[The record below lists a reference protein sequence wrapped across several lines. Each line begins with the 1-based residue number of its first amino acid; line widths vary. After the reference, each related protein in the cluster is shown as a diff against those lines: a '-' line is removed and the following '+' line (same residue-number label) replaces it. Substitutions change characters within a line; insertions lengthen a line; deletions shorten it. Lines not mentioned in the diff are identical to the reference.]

1 MTLSHKL
8 ERSDRSCAPSVEGP
22 GCPAQS
28 TRRPFYVHAV
38 AALFILQVTG
48 GCSFGPHYK
57 YVFSSNEDAVS
68 LGTGPVKEP
77 ITLALGT
84 YSCTDGACRMEIVD
98 FASKPSEATSGH
110 MARKGELLA
119 QVLTEECG
127 VKMVKCRFDAP
138 ALTRHLAD
146 RVPADT
152 SELCQALKAA
162 GGEGS
167 LLFCGL
173 QNRELFGL
181 IQSAGQLEITLELW
195 DVQLGEKVYHDDQIL
210 TKTSLGW
217 KLHFLKRNGDL
228 SQEGEHAVRTLAAKM
243 FRESPLS
250 THRAMGLAGDP
261 REAYLNSRRLP

>member
-8 ERSDRSCAPSVEGP
+8 ERSDRSCAPSIEGP
-22 GCPAQS
+22 
-28 TRRPFYVHAV
+28 RRPVQNTRQPFYIHAV
-38 AALFILQVTG
+38 AVLFMVQVTG
-48 GCSFGPHYK
+48 GCFFVPHYK

-68 LGTGPVKEP
+68 LGTGSVKEP

-127 VKMVKCRFDAP
+127 VKMVKCRFDDP
-138 ALTRHLAD
+138 ALMRHLAD

-173 QNRELFGL
+173 KSAELFNL
-181 IQSAGQLEITLELW
+181 LESAGQLRIFLELW
-195 DVQLGEKVYHDDQIL
+195 DVQSGEKVYQDDQSL
-210 TKTSLGW
+210 LKASLGW

-228 SQEGEHAVRTLAAKM
+228 SPEGEHAMRTLAAKM

-250 THRAMGLAGDP
+250 TCRAMGLAG
-261 REAYLNSRRLP
+261 EASAKTVQ

>member
-1 MTLSHKL
+1 MRLSHKV
-8 ERSDRSCAPSVEGP
+8 ERSDCSCTPSVEWP
-22 GCPAQS
+22 RRPAQS

-38 AALFILQVTG
+38 AALFMVQVTG
-48 GCSFGPHYK
+48 GCFFVPHYK

-68 LGTGPVKEP
+68 LGAGPVKEP
-77 ITLALGT
+77 ITLALGA

-98 FASKPSEATSGH
+98 VASKSGEATSGH

-119 QVLTEECG
+119 QVLTEEFG
-127 VKMVKCRFDAP
+127 VTTAKCRFDDP
-138 ALTRHLAD
+138 ALKRHLAD

-173 QNRELFGL
+173 KSAELFNL
-181 IQSAGQLEITLELW
+181 IESAGQLRIFLELW
-195 DVQLGEKVYHDDQIL
+195 DVQSGEKVYQDDQSL
-210 TKTSLGW
+210 LKASLGW
-217 KLHFLKRNGDL
+217 KLHFLERNGDL
-228 SQEGEHAVRTLAAKM
+228 SPEGEHAVRTLAAKM

-250 THRAMGLAGDP
+250 AHRAVGLAG
-261 REAYLNSRRLP
+261 EASATPVQ